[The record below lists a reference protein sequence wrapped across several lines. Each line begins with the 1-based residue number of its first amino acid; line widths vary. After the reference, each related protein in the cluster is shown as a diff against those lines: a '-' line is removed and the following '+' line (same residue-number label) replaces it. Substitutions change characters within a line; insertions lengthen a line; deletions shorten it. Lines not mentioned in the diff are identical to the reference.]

1 LGHTNQEQQFNNTP
15 QPNILAQVDIDPTV
29 EECLLNVI
37 ADIGRTIR
45 FQVGNATTYI
55 EMGEM
60 AAQQDPISGGLV
72 VKTSLGGELVE
83 MVVPANSWK
92 WKDPP
97 PAEQ

>member
-1 LGHTNQEQQFNNTP
+1 
-15 QPNILAQVDIDPTV
+15 V

-45 FQVGNATTYI
+45 FRVGNATTYI

-60 AAQQDPISGGLV
+60 AARQDPMSGGLV

-92 WKDPP
+92 WKGPP